1 MSHFIGL
8 VFVDTET
15 NNIDNILAPFNE
27 QDDNYSEFIDCTEEV
42 EDEFANLPE
51 KDERLRED
59 GTPYPYPKDKE
70 HYPTIEALAKD
81 WFGYVKEGDEWGY
94 LSNPNAKW
102 DWWSE
107 GNRWSGY
114 IFGKDGGGHDCLEFD
129 EVDWEKMFTSVKKT
143 YENYKGEVV
152 EYDDNHIPFC
162 YVDMDGHWAEKGEMG
177 WWAIVSNE
185 KEPETWEKEV
195 KGFVKHVQ
203 EMPVYVR
210 KNILVYAIDFHI

>member
-15 NNIDNILAPFNE
+15 NNIDDILAPFNE
-27 QDDNYSEFIDCTEEV
+27 QDDNYCEFVDCTEEV
-42 EDEFANLPE
+42 REKFASLPE
-51 KDERLRED
+51 VDERLDID
-59 GTPYPYPKDKE
+59 GNPYPYPCDLA
-70 HYPTIEALAKD
+70 HYPTIDALADD
-81 WFGYVKEGDEWGY
+81 WFGYNKEGDEYGY

-102 DWWSE
+102 DWWAE
-107 GNRWSGY
+107 GNRWDGY
-114 IFGKDGGGHDCLEFD
+114 IFGKDGGQHNCLEFD
-129 EVDWEKMFTSVKKT
+129 EVDWSKMFTK
-143 YENYKGEVV
+143 
-152 EYDDNHIPFC
+152 DNESGYNHVPFC

-185 KEPETWEKEV
+185 KEPETWEEEV

-203 EMPVYVR
+203 EMPEYVR